1 MKTLSLIAS
10 LLLPVSAM
18 AAAPLTLKTHDFQ
31 QLKVRG
37 GLNVEYV
44 SSADSAGLILI
55 SGPVEEQLSW
65 VEASGSNRK
74 LTLNLRMPDDKM
86 AVPANLP
93 SVRVYSSYLTKVEN
107 DGDST
112 VIVNAPVANAQFS
125 ATVTGNGR
133 ISVRNIKA
141 GEVSGAVH
149 AGHGIVAISG
159 SCNKAS
165 LKVNGAGVI
174 QADALR
180 ADAASVWCTGTGN
193 IGVWAVKTLNINGV
207 GSGTVYIKGTPDI
220 VQKTVGLKIQT
231 IE

>member
-1 MKTLSLIAS
+1 M
-10 LLLPVSAM
+10 
-18 AAAPLTLKTHDFQ
+18 
-31 QLKVRG
+31 
-37 GLNVEYV
+37 LNY
-44 SSADSAGLILI
+44 
-55 SGPVEEQLSW
+55 
-65 VEASGSNRK
+65 
-74 LTLNLRMPDDKM
+74 
-86 AVPANLP
+86 
-93 SVRVYSSYLTKVEN
+93 
-107 DGDST
+107 GDST
-112 VIVNAPVANAQFS
+112 VIVNTPVANAQFS

-141 GEVSGAVH
+141 GEVSGSVH

-180 ADAASVWCTGTGN
+180 ADEASVWCTGTGN
-193 IGVWAVKTLNINGV
+193 IGVWAVKSLNIKGA

-220 VQKTVGLKIQT
+220 SQKTVGLKIQM